1 MAVRKFSNMSKF
13 TKIFLVLVTLVLLS
27 LGGGYIY
34 IKNEVS
40 KYNNLIYPSVYIEN
54 INLSSKSKTEAKNI
68 MNKKFSNPIEK
79 KNINIIDGGERYSLL
94 YSKLKPKYDI
104 DKAIDE
110 AFNYGKNLKI
120 LDKYNIIKK
129 KETKKYKLSLSYDKK
144 YLREFL
150 NSVEKKINR
159 NYENAKINVSNGNI
173 NITDDKKGKKLDKDK
188 LNKMLESK
196 IKSKSFSDINIKAPV
211 NESEA
216 KITKNKLS
224 VINKNVSNYTTN
236 YGSISSSERVNNI
249 KIATDSINGTLLMP
263 NDIFSFNKIVGPRTS
278 KKGYKKAPVIVGTKA
293 QPGLGGG
300 ICQVSSTL
308 YNCILEANLKPIE
321 REHHSI
327 PSHYVELG
335 RDATVNYGSI
345 DLKFKNTLK
354 YPIYIEGKTSN
365 GNVNFNIYSNKSL
378 NNISYKIS
386 SEVYDTITPKEK
398 YIYDSSIPK
407 GKIEITNNSS
417 MGYKVK
423 TYRNIIKN
431 GKIIKKEL
439 VSDDFYR
446 PVDKL
451 IKKGV

>member
-1 MAVRKFSNMSKF
+1 MAVRKFSNMSKI
-13 TKIFLVLVTLVLLS
+13 TKIFLVLVTLVLIS

-79 KNINIIDGGERYSLL
+79 KNINIIDDGESYSLL

-110 AFNYGKNLKI
+110 AFDYGKNLKI
-120 LDKYNIIKK
+120 LDKYNIINK

-150 NSVEKKINR
+150 NYVEKKINR

-236 YGSISSSERVNNI
+236 YGSISSSERMNNI

-263 NDIFSFNKIVGPRTS
+263 NDIFSFNKIVGPRTL

-308 YNCILEANLKPIE
+308 YNCILEANLKPVE

-386 SEVYDTITPKEK
+386 SKVYDTITPKEK

>member
-1 MAVRKFSNMSKF
+1 MAVRKFSNMSKI
-13 TKIFLVLVTLVLLS
+13 TKIFLVLITLVLIS

-34 IKNEVS
+34 IKNEIS

-79 KNINIIDGGERYSLL
+79 KNINIIDDGESYSLL

-110 AFNYGKNLKI
+110 AFDYGKNLKI

-188 LNKMLESK
+188 LNIMLESK

-236 YGSISSSERVNNI
+236 YGSISSSERMNNI

-263 NDIFSFNKIVGPRTS
+263 NDIFSFNKIVGPRTL

-386 SEVYDTITPKEK
+386 SKVYDTITPKEK